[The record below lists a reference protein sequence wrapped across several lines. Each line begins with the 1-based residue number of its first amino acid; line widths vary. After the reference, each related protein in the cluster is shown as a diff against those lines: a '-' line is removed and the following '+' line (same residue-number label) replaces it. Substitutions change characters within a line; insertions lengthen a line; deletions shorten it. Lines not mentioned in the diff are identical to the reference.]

1 MPFEEMTVTPLDFTA
16 IIGLSF
22 FGELVPVSSEAY
34 RSIVMRKR

>member
-1 MPFEEMTVTPLDFTA
+1 MPFEEMTVIPLDFIA